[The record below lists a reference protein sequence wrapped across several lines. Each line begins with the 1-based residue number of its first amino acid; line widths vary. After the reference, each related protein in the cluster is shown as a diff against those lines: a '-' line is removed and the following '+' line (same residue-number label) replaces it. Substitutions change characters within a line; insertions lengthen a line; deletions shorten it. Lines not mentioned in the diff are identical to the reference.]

1 MSVRRFLNIGL
12 CLLNNKLTY
21 FNGNIKLPLFIYL
34 FNILKSYLKYTTDRD
49 IADNADKNKK
59 KQQKAHRVHVTRCSR
74 DTYTKDNLMS
84 FISSRV
90 NQTTQEVLENYL

>member
-1 MSVRRFLNIGL
+1 LNIGL

-59 KQQKAHRVHVTRCSR
+59 TAKSTQGTCNTLFTRHI
-74 DTYTKDNLMS
+74 Y
-84 FISSRV
+84 
-90 NQTTQEVLENYL
+90 